1 MATGESISS
10 LTKDD
15 VRVLLLEGI
24 GDSAADL
31 FADAGY
37 NNVARVPEAL
47 EKSALRAAVRGV
59 HLLGIRSRTELDEE
73 MLAAADRLLAVGC
86 FSVGTNQVDID
97 GA

>member
-59 HLLGIRSRTELDEE
+59 HLPASARTRSTSTARD
-73 MLAAADRLLAVGC
+73 AAAFQCSTRPFPTRAAWQ
-86 FSVGTNQVDID
+86 SS
-97 GA
+97 